1 MAVSLGNSGS
11 RTMLSLV
18 DNFGTARDGY
28 PERLL
33 EIGLKLT
40 KHNGLRLGPTIGLA
54 GITDVGIRLGL
65 FIHRE

>member
-40 KHNGLRLGPTIGLA
+40 KHNGLRL
-54 GITDVGIRLGL
+54 
-65 FIHRE
+65 